1 MSGTTSVLEKAR
13 AMTAEADRIRQG
25 AEAEHD
31 AARVS
36 QRVDETLELLQ
47 QLRQLTGAARR
58 LHAVSGSQWVDLSGL
73 DGGRAAFA
81 RHASSGLPSNQVFTA
96 AKQKIKDVISRLST
110 QLGAAWSQ
118 WTAERIAGLP
128 LARISLLPPDEQQ
141 SARSRRDE
149 LAKLARNARNTLPTS
164 TDVSLFASAATI
176 LDETLS
182 QLADPPQEV
191 LALLERLGKRPP
203 LTLGELSDEDIT
215 LLRQADVADQIEVRR
230 RGM

>member
-1 MSGTTSVLEKAR
+1 
-13 AMTAEADRIRQG
+13 MTAEADRIRQG

-36 QRVDETLELLQ
+36 QRVEETLELLL
-47 QLRQLTGAARR
+47 QLRQLIGAARR
-58 LHAVSGSQWVDLSGL
+58 LHAVSGSEWVDLSGL
-73 DGGRAAFA
+73 DEGRAAFA

-96 AKQKIKDVISRLST
+96 AKQKIKSVTSRLSA

-128 LARISLLPPDEQQ
+128 LARISLLPADEQQ

-149 LAKLARNARNTLPTS
+149 LARLARNARNTVPTS
-164 TDVSLFASAATI
+164 TDVSMFASAAAI
-176 LDETLS
+176 LDETLRE
-182 QLADPPQEV
+182 LADQPPKL
-191 LALLERLGKRPP
+191 LALLERLERRPP
-203 LTLGELSDEDIT
+203 LTLGELSHEDIT

-230 RGM
+230 RGT

>member
-1 MSGTTSVLEKAR
+1 MI
-13 AMTAEADRIRQG
+13 AEADRIRQG

-47 QLRQLTGAARR
+47 QLRQLIGAARR
-58 LHAVSGSQWVDLSGL
+58 LRAVSGSEWVDLSGL
-73 DGGRAAFA
+73 DVGRAAFA

-96 AKQKIKDVISRLST
+96 AKQKIKNVTSHLST
-110 QLGAAWSQ
+110 QLGAVWSQ
-118 WTAERIAGLP
+118 WTAERIAELP
-128 LARISLLPPDEQQ
+128 LARISLLPADEQQ
-141 SARSRRDE
+141 SARTRRDE
-149 LAKLARNARNTLPTS
+149 LAKLARNARTTVPTS
-164 TDVSLFASAATI
+164 TDVSMFASNAAI
-176 LDETLS
+176 LNETLS

-203 LTLGELSDEDIT
+203 LTLGELSNEDIT

-230 RGM
+230 RGT